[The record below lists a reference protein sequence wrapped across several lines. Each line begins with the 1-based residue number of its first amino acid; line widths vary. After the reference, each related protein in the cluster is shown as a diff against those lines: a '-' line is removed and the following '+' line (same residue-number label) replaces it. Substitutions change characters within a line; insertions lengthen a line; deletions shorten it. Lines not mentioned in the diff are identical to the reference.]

1 MIDIK
6 KITRQDLTENSRV
19 FTSNIDRWY
28 DNLRSMMATEIED
41 FVIKFNLTEEEAIK
55 IVHNDLI
62 PEPHLF
68 CLAALLEDEDFEWS
82 NK

>member
-1 MIDIK
+1 MTDRI

-19 FTSNIDRWY
+19 FTSNIDKWY
-28 DNLRSMMATEIED
+28 DNLRSMMATEMQD

-62 PEPHLF
+62 PQPHLS
-68 CLAALLEDEDFEWS
+68 CLADLLEDEDFEWS
-82 NK
+82 KE